1 MVNKSKV
8 RKGDTVIVIAGKD
21 KGKRGEVFEIDLK
34 ERKIKIRGI
43 NMVKKHRKPTQES
56 PGGIEQLE
64 SFIDI
69 SNVSNIDPKDN
80 KATRVKYKIDNGNK
94 IRISSRSGE
103 KI

>member
-1 MVNKSKV
+1 MAIKSKV
-8 RKGDTVIVIAGKD
+8 RKGDTVIVIAGKE
-21 KGKRGEVFEIDLK
+21 KGKRGEIFEIDFK
-34 ERKIKIRGI
+34 ARKIKIRGI
-43 NMVKKHRKPTQES
+43 NMVKKHRKPTQDN